1 MPRQSQIRWEV
12 YLRKRGPERPRPIY
26 YVRAIDRKTDT
37 ILLVR
42 SVGGSSKKAAR
53 DLISELSTDIDFDK
67 LAAIKLQAHNV
78 QSSAIFSRMRLLDFF
93 ILFWDKQKS
102 PYLKARADSE
112 KPLSGLYIKNQAA
125 NIQHYALT

>member
-1 MPRQSQIRWEV
+1 MC
-12 YLRKRGPERPRPIY
+12 
-26 YVRAIDRKTDT
+26 YVRAIDRKTGT

-42 SVGGSSKKAAR
+42 SAGSSSKKAAR
-53 DLISELSTDIDFDK
+53 DLISELSTEIDFDK
-67 LAAIKLQAHNV
+67 LAAIKANT
-78 QSSAIFSRMRLLDFF
+78 QSSDALSHMRLLDFF
-93 ILFWDKQKS
+93 ILFWDRQKS